1 MMWKHRLLTISVI
14 SAVGPACWC
23 TFAWAQEGEGDTG
36 AGTTP
41 PPAATVKAPEGGN
54 TTVVV
59 TPPVTT
65 TTTETTTTPWGVP
78 PAGYDPDKGLPSSDR
93 EAGSSQFDLNMGNTA
108 TVHGSGEGAF
118 SGTGQQAMSVPA
130 YHTVRRGDTL
140 WDLCNHYYDNPWAW
154 PRVWS
159 FNPQVQ
165 NPNWIYPGDRLQLR
179 AAPTAGTAP
188 QSAAGEAFVM
198 RQSMVPQGTVFLRD
212 EGYIADEARDVWG
225 EVIGSPGDT
234 MLLAEG
240 DQVYLQ
246 IKGNHNVQIGQ
257 EFTIFEKTRRP
268 EAGDSKGYIVRF
280 KGTAKVTRWNEKTH
294 IAEATLTESLDVI
307 ERGALIGPIGRRFDV
322 VPPVPNDREVWGH
335 IAAAVE
341 PRELIGQNQVVF
353 IDKGSKDGLRPGNR
367 LFVVEQ
373 GDRWRDSLRMGRA
386 MAANRVHFELR
397 KAEITT
403 APDTARGEADKL
415 PREVIGEIRVLRT
428 EPHSALCVV
437 TSSVRELE
445 PGFTVVARRG
455 Y

>member
-1 MMWKHRLLTISVI
+1 MWKHRLLTISVI

-23 TFAWAQEGEGDTG
+23 TLAWAQEGEGDKG
-36 AGTTP
+36 SETP
-41 PPAATVKAPEGGN
+41 PTTTVPVNTGGN
-54 TTVVV
+54 TTIVV
-59 TPPVTT
+59 TPPTTT

-78 PAGYDPDKGLPSSDR
+78 AAGYDPDKGLPSSSR
-93 EAGSSQFDLNMGNTA
+93 EAGTSGFDINASSPA
-108 TVHGSGEGAF
+108 TVRGSGEGSF
-118 SGTGQQAMSVPA
+118 SLTGRAVSVPD

-140 WDLCNHYYDNPWAW
+140 WDLCNRYYDNPWAW

-159 FNPQVQ
+159 FNPQIQ
-165 NPNWIYPGDRLQLR
+165 NPHWIYPGDRIR
-179 AAPTAGTAP
+179 MRVGGAPSSQTVT
-188 QSAAGEAFVM
+188 GEAFIR
-198 RQSMVPQGTVFLRD
+198 RQAMVPQGTVFLRD
-212 EGYIADEARDVWG
+212 QGYIADEAREVWG
-225 EVIGSPGDT
+225 RVFGSPQDN

-240 DQVYLQ
+240 DEVYLE
-246 IKGNHNVQIGQ
+246 INKDHDVRIGQ

-280 KGTAKVTRWNEKTH
+280 KGTARVTRWNEKTR
-294 IAEATLTESLDVI
+294 IAQATLTESLDVI
-307 ERGALIGPIGRRFDV
+307 ERGALIGPVGRRFDV
-322 VPPVPNDREVWGH
+322 VPPTPNDREVWGH

-353 IDKGSKDGLRPGNR
+353 IDKGAKDGLRPGNR
-367 LFVVEQ
+367 LFVVTQ
-373 GDRWRDSLRMGRA
+373 GDRWRDSLRMGRR

-403 APDTARGEADKL
+403 APDTGHNPKAL
-415 PREVIGEIRVLRT
+415 PREVIGEIRVLRV

-437 TSSVRELE
+437 TSSVLELE

>member
-1 MMWKHRLLTISVI
+1 MWKHRLLTISVI

-23 TFAWAQEGEGDTG
+23 TLAWAQEGEGDK
-36 AGTTP
+36 ASETP
-41 PPAATVKAPEGGN
+41 PTTTVPVNTGGN
-54 TTVVV
+54 TTIVV
-59 TPPVTT
+59 TPPTTT

-78 PAGYDPDKGLPSSDR
+78 AAGYDPDKGLPSSSR
-93 EAGSSQFDLNMGNTA
+93 EAGTGGFDLNASSPA
-108 TVHGSGEGAF
+108 TVRGSGEGSF
-118 SGTGQQAMSVPA
+118 SLTGRAVSVPD

-140 WDLCNHYYDNPWAW
+140 WDLCNRYYDNPWAW

-159 FNPQVQ
+159 FNPQIQ
-165 NPNWIYPGDRLQLR
+165 NPHWIYPGDRIR
-179 AAPTAGTAP
+179 MRVGGAPSSQTVT
-188 QSAAGEAFVM
+188 GEAFIR
-198 RQSMVPQGTVFLRD
+198 RQAMVPQGTVFLRD
-212 EGYIADEARDVWG
+212 QGYIADEAREVWG
-225 EVIGSPGDT
+225 RVFGSPQDN
-234 MLLAEG
+234 MLLAQG
-240 DQVYLQ
+240 DEVYLE
-246 IKGNHNVQIGQ
+246 INKDHDVRIGQ

-280 KGTAKVTRWNEKTH
+280 KGTARVTRWNEKTR
-294 IAEATLTESLDVI
+294 IAQATVTESLDVI

-322 VPPVPNDREVWGH
+322 VPPTPNDREVWGH

-353 IDKGSKDGLRPGNR
+353 IDKGAKDGLRPGNR
-367 LFVVEQ
+367 LFVVTQ
-373 GDRWRDSLRMGRA
+373 GDRWRDSLRMGRR

-403 APDTARGEADKL
+403 APDTGRNPEAL
-415 PREVIGEIRVLRT
+415 PREVIGEIRVLRV

-437 TSSVRELE
+437 TSSVLELE